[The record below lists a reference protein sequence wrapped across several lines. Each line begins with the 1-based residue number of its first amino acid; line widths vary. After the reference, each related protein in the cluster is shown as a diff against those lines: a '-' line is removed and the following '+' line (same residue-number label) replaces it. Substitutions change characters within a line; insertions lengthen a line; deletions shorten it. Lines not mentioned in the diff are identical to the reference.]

1 MPQIVPDHA
10 RQLTPLLPEP
20 AASAGFTSCFVRV
33 ATAMKHNPSFSP
45 PIRSISPAAG
55 EIGGCAPP
63 LRTPVCR
70 DKNRCSLR
78 PAAQSA
84 GAREPKW
91 GRVKHADP
99 RARKLRQHE
108 NSRSETGDLS
118 PSCTSGSEIFWFYNS
133 RLDCTRKGGGDGRH
147 TIPSTTSAGNSAGP
161 AGRLARAH

>member
-1 MPQIVPDHA
+1 MEGAADSPGPRPPAHTASPRA
-10 RQLTPLLPEP
+10 RGLRRLYVMLRAALDRNEAQPILL
-20 AASAGFTSCFVRV
+20 
-33 ATAMKHNPSFSP
+33 P

-70 DKNRCSLR
+70 DKNRRSLR

-91 GRVKHADP
+91 GQQHVGGEPVKHADP

-108 NSRSETGDLS
+108 NSRSETGDL
-118 PSCTSGSEIFWFYNS
+118 
-133 RLDCTRKGGGDGRH
+133 L
-147 TIPSTTSAGNSAGP
+147 
-161 AGRLARAH
+161 